1 MHITGTQ
8 KIQNFNLIPAFA
20 EHRDG
25 RLVLPDISA
34 LFHCHR
40 FWHGKFNQHHGHIN
54 RLYAILIISN
64 MLLLNQNHL
73 QATAHHGI
81 HAIGKGKIQS
91 EALEAG

>member
-1 MHITGTQ
+1 MATSTGYT
-8 KIQNFNLIPAFA
+8 
-20 EHRDG
+20 
-25 RLVLPDISA
+25 
-34 LFHCHR
+34 LF
-40 FWHGKFNQHHGHIN
+40 
-54 RLYAILIISN
+54 LIISN